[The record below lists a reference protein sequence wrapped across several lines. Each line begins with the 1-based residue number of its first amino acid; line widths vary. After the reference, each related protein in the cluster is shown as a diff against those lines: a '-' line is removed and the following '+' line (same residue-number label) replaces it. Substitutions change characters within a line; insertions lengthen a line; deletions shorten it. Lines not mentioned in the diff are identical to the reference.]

1 MPQSTIKQ
9 EPIWVRKIE
18 GNKAHV
24 RLRKDFEQV
33 TTTDDDGNTHTH
45 WQYKEVDVVLAN
57 RANLVQFI
65 QENFEAVWYSN
76 PLELSK
82 RVLSNVVQE

>member
-18 GNKAHV
+18 GNQAHV
-24 RLRKDFEQV
+24 RLRKDFEEV
-33 TTTDDDGNTHTH
+33 TTTDDEGVTTTH
-45 WQYKEVDVVLAN
+45 WEYKEVDIVLAN

-65 QENFEAVWYSN
+65 QENFDTVWYSD

-82 RVLSNVVQE
+82 RVLGNDLV